1 MCASPNGHN
10 RPVTPSG
17 HIGSRAFLL
26 GAEGA
31 ASDAEAFA
39 RLLKLAQE
47 QVNRMLHQSPFGCL
61 ARLAALCRLD
71 GRVVWFLPKDV
82 VAWIGPLG
90 PTRPHAVNGK
100 ARVREAVV
108 HAVLLLELQ
117 GELTR
122 TEGSINRNM
131 WKIERIASDFLTED
145 HRSRGGTDK
154 VRLGPEPVGARTIQ
168 WWLRE
173 YENDLAWG
181 LCDKAPRRPRRAN
194 LGHRDH
200 GEPMSSPSTE
210 RGTASSEVPDNVV
223 PLPAQG
229 QVRSAKFV
237 PWWMRDHS

>member
-1 MCASPNGHN
+1 MYAFPNGHN

-26 GAEGA
+26 LAEGT

-47 QVNRMLHQSPFGCL
+47 QVNRLTHQSPFGCL

-117 GELTR
+117 PGLTR
-122 TEGSINRNM
+122 TDGSINRNM
-131 WKIERIASDFLTED
+131 SKIEHIAADFLTEH
-145 HRSRGGTDK
+145 HRARGGSEK
-154 VRLGPEPVGARTIQ
+154 VRLVPESVGARTIQ
-168 WWLRE
+168 RWLRD

-181 LCDKAPRRPRRAN
+181 LYDKTPRRPRRDN
-194 LGHRDH
+194 LGHLSH

-210 RGTASSEVPDNVV
+210 RGIASSEVPDNVV

-229 QVRSAKFV
+229 QVRSVKFV